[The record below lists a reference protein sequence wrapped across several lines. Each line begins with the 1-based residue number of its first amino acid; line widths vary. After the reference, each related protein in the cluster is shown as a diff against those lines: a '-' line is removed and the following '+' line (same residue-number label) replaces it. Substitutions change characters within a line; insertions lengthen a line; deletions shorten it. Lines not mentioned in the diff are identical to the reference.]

1 MITHLGPRALSA
13 EPTSESVLTASTA
26 LLKRESDFT
35 KPGVVSL
42 NPICGSVIW
51 TNVNSVNLGL
61 HDARRQSVMNKLR
74 AVCFLIR
81 ELLDSVVQGAV
92 YVEGV
97 LVSDVCNGIGHRN
110 IYRPFQRSQK
120 ISVFVIG

>member
-13 EPTSESVLTASTA
+13 ETPGERVLTASTA
-26 LLKRESDFT
+26 LLKRESDFL

-61 HDARRQSVMNKLR
+61 QDARRQSVMNKLR

-97 LVSDVCNGIGHRN
+97 LFSDVCN
-110 IYRPFQRSQK
+110 
-120 ISVFVIG
+120 

>member
-1 MITHLGPRALSA
+1 MITHLGPRALST
-13 EPTSESVLTASTA
+13 EPTGERVLTASTA

-51 TNVNSVNLGL
+51 TKVNSVNLGL
-61 HDARRQSVMNKLR
+61 QDARRQSVMNKLR
-74 AVCFLIR
+74 AACFLIR

-97 LVSDVCNGIGHRN
+97 LVSDVSNGIGNRN